1 MRLKHTLAAFGA
13 ALAPT
18 AVPATAQCSVTG
30 TGAAGAS
37 TLPFDL
43 RAIVSTV
50 ASLTL
55 STPATRINVTAN
67 DFATGSNTSGG
78 PDLTVAA
85 NTAWS
90 VSVHGPANWNG
101 PTGTNK
107 SVGDIL
113 ISAASTTVIVGTA
126 AAPLV
131 SGSAGP
137 STSTATSLQTQW
149 AFATDPPGNYQ
160 IQLTFTL
167 TAP

>member
-1 MRLKHTLAAFGA
+1 
-13 ALAPT
+13 
-18 AVPATAQCSVTG
+18 
-30 TGAAGAS
+30 
-37 TLPFDL
+37 LPFDI
-43 RAIVSTV
+43 RATVSTV

-55 STPATRINVTAN
+55 NTPATSINVTAN
-67 DFATGSNTSGG
+67 DFTTGSNTAGG

-90 VSVHGPANWNG
+90 VSVHGPANWTG

-107 SVGDIL
+107 SVADL
-113 ISAASTTVIVGTA
+113 QISSASTTVIVGTA

-149 AFATDPPGNYQ
+149 AYATDPPGNYQ